1 MYTMTMSNIVIYYIV
16 ILVFLLH
23 ITRYSLLITHY
34 SLLITH
40 YSLLITH
47 YSLLI
52 TYLIRILMMN
62 VLFFFVV
69 FFSMNKCL
77 IREFLY

>member
-47 YSLLI
+47 YLSY
-52 TYLIRILMMN
+52 TYPN
-62 VLFFFVV
+62 DECFV
-69 FFSMNKCL
+69 FFRGLLLHEQMLDS
-77 IREFLY
+77 

>member
-23 ITRYSLLITHY
+23 ITRY